1 MDLKK
6 KGSHID
12 LCHVW
17 VRPEQV
23 KVRELRQ
30 VGIEACAIMRE
41 GESEKQVL
49 FLSVYVLLWLLDL
62 LCNYIS

>member
-1 MDLKK
+1 
-6 KGSHID
+6 
-12 LCHVW
+12 VW

-30 VGIEACAIMRE
+30 VGIDACAIMRE